1 MRVCVCSLAT
11 DLQEPPATAAP
22 PPTPATPGNNSA
34 LKLLSL
40 TLKIS
45 LKLSKTFNGG
55 GKRRQGGGRR
65 RQSQRRRG
73 QGDDKCQKV
82 LAVSLVCPLS
92 PHPVCCRS
100 VPNEAKAKQK
110 ANKRNRKR
118 KKTRTKNCSILYC
131 ASRRKCPLSKLIR
144 PTCVQATACV
154 CVCEC
159 VFYFNLRVKHLHCA
173 SCHAPRQIMNFVNAV
188 AALGIP

>member
-1 MRVCVCSLAT
+1 MRCVRVCECATVRVCVCSLAT
-11 DLQEPPATAAP
+11 DLQEPPATAATAAP

-55 GKRRQGGGRR
+55 GKRREAGCRR
-65 RQSQRRRG
+65 SQSQRRRG

-92 PHPVCCRS
+92 APVSASLFAVGACQT
-100 VPNEAKAKQK
+100 KQTQS
-110 ANKRNRKR
+110 RKR
-118 KKTRTKNCSILYC
+118 TRETERERKREQKTVAYF
-131 ASRRKCPLSKLIR
+131 
-144 PTCVQATACV
+144 TAPPDANV
-154 CVCEC
+154 
-159 VFYFNLRVKHLHCA
+159 R
-173 SCHAPRQIMNFVNAV
+173 
-188 AALGIP
+188 

>member
-1 MRVCVCSLAT
+1 MDKATINVKRCWLLA
-11 DLQEPPATAAP
+11 LFA
-22 PPTPATPGNNSA
+22 
-34 LKLLSL
+34 
-40 TLKIS
+40 
-45 LKLSKTFNGG
+45 
-55 GKRRQGGGRR
+55 
-65 RQSQRRRG
+65 
-73 QGDDKCQKV
+73 
-82 LAVSLVCPLS
+82 LS
-92 PHPVCCRS
+92 PLCPPFSLPVCCRS
-100 VPNEAKAKQK
+100 VPNEANAKQK

-154 CVCEC
+154 CGCEC

-188 AALGIP
+188 AALGIPLDKEVALTCLLRTILYIVYILNILHVFHIVYITECICIKQRIYT